1 MLIFNLASKEKKVS
15 YFIIWR
21 HFFDTFSKSEY
32 KSFPFPTCK
41 IHIRWQK
48 SRESFLRFYVWT
60 TTKCDNKSI
69 SLIKMSNKSHSPL
82 RYFFPTCSSILQIWI
97 EKIQFSITQQSPRLV
112 ITKSLDSA
120 GKQKGTWVRLKKKC
134 LIKVYFVVK
143 ITRAH
148 HVNGLPL
155 QQEVFGRLG
164 CSEGSFL

>member
-1 MLIFNLASKEKKVS
+1 MHTTIFSSSLLSSIKLYRAGQQTARLLDVPKVFRRSTLVVTKGSKLSKNANIQPGFEGKKKFLISSFG
-15 YFIIWR
+15 
-21 HFFDTFSKSEY
+21 DTFLTLFPKVNI
-32 KSFPFPTCK
+32 KVFPFLLVK
-41 IHIRWQK
+41 YIRWQK

-120 GKQKGTWVRLKKKC
+120 GK
-134 LIKVYFVVK
+134 
-143 ITRAH
+143 
-148 HVNGLPL
+148 
-155 QQEVFGRLG
+155 
-164 CSEGSFL
+164 